1 MTCRITNTQPR
12 NFTIDLIR
20 EIKDYQKFKN
30 VFEFFKGIEKEI
42 GKCPLIQ
49 NLIEASKTS
58 CSLSRDLEGN
68 LIKIDPDL
76 SSILYSL
83 LLEAN
88 KFLCGESKAE
98 EFRKNAGK
106 LLDIDPKYV
115 DPKSLTISIPEMIVK
130 DLTVDTFKD
139 IKWVHDNYSDVFK
152 YIKGFESLITSS
164 PNCKKAVVDI
174 DSESYGCIEGFYI
187 NPSNE
192 LGILISSSLSLAK
205 EYLIS
210 VGKIGGFIN
219 TKMTTEDFINRLG
232 EILGLDPKKIN
243 IFKDDEDNESF
254 IIYRNI

>member
-49 NLIEASKTS
+49 NLIEASKNS
-58 CSLSRDLEGN
+58 ISFSRDLEGN
-68 LIKIDPDL
+68 LIRIDPDL

-254 IIYRNI
+254 IIDMNI